1 MLPALTA
8 NGLTDAQV
16 QLIAGHENTKSREVY
31 QPLSLEPVDTA
42 YQDAV
47 RPSESDARDPQPGT
61 FLWDFTYLC
70 WNLTEV
76 NGIQNRILVM
86 HDKGRY
92 QA

>member
-31 QPLSLEPVDTA
+31 QPLSWEPVDTA
-42 YQDAV
+42 YRDAV
-47 RPSESDARDPQPGT
+47 RPSESDARHPQPGT

-70 WNLTEV
+70 WNLTKVGE
-76 NGIQNRILVM
+76 RAR
-86 HDKGRY
+86 HS
-92 QA
+92 